1 MGEKTSPVSFSLDF
15 RSDVGFNASQ
25 SAVLFDFT
33 FLTGACVDFDGD
45 FFVDLLSSFSVSVM
59 TGDGVDYAPGV
70 RVDIGANT
78 DEEGFLRVYAGMG
91 AEHRIVKKKP
101 VFSICCGMKM
111 GL

>member
-25 SAVLFDFT
+25 SAVLFDFA
-33 FLTGACVDFDGD
+33 FLTGACVDFDGN
-45 FFVDLLSSFSVSVM
+45 FFVDLLSSFSASVT

-70 RVDIGANT
+70 RVDIGTNT

-91 AEHRIVKKKP
+91 AEYRMVRKKP
-101 VFSICCGMKM
+101 VFSVSFGMKM